1 MSSPRATSQ
10 NVLVHWL
17 LKLQPTIENK
27 LAARHLA
34 HNGLALDDLTSSYF
48 EGVTC
53 PLAELGYPRD
63 GKTGKL
69 QVNYGLLTTPQGV
82 PVAVSIFKGSTGDPK
97 TLMPQVQKLREQFG
111 IQEFVLVGDRGIIPQ
126 KQVTVLRETEGCEWI
141 SALRPE
147 AIRKLISAGVIQQ
160 GLFDERNLFEL
171 SHPDFHE
178 ERLVACRNPDLAE
191 RRANS
196 RQALLDATTEKLE
209 QISRMIRPIRH
220 RLENRVRA
228 HIFLCMLACYVQ
240 WHMME
245 AWRPL
250 LFADEDQESKA
261 TRDPV
266 AAAERSQ
273 GAMQKVHGKR
283 LDDDS
288 LVHSCR
294 TLLDELSR
302 IVSNVCRCPHLG
314 PDAPTFNKT
323 TAPNPKQQEA
333 LRLLQAIRL

>member
-1 MSSPRATSQ
+1 MVGARILASRSKLATTRWWASTTLAEELDVQ
-10 NVLVHWL
+10 DADEDELYEAMDWL
-17 LKLQPTIENK
+17 AKLQRTIEKK

-34 HNGLALDDLTSSYF
+34 HNGLALYDLTSSYF

-82 PVAVSIFKGSTGDPK
+82 PVAVSIFKGSTGAPK

-111 IQEFVLVGDRGIIPQ
+111 IQEFVLVGDRGMITQ

-171 SHPDFHE
+171 SHPDFPG

-191 RRANS
+191 RRANR
-196 RQALLDATTEKLE
+196 RQALLDATTQKLE
-209 QISRMIRPIRH
+209 QISRMIRRG
-220 RLENRVRA
+220 RLHGVEAIQTQVQRALKQYRVRKY
-228 HIFLCMLACYVQ
+228 CRVTV
-240 WHMME
+240 
-245 AWRPL
+245 R
-250 LFADEDQESKA
+250 EDGFDYQIDRK
-261 TRDPV
+261 
-266 AAAERSQ
+266 
-273 GAMQKVHGKR
+273 
-283 LDDDS
+283 
-288 LVHSCR
+288 
-294 TLLDELSR
+294 
-302 IVSNVCRCPHLG
+302 
-314 PDAPTFNKT
+314 
-323 TAPNPKQQEA
+323 A
-333 LRLLQAIRL
+333 LRWPSISC